1 MFNVFMDN
9 YYRNNEEMRTLM
21 KEEYQY
27 EMMFEPYEI
36 QQPTNLDTAETPA
49 QYTYDYPEDIGGGVL
64 NGYGMQFGLKMNQ
77 GPTELLDQYYKMSEV
92 EEGIRDESE
101 LTELDITEKEKY
113 TQPTDRWDS
122 LLSSVRLYKE
132 MEENGQVLFDG
143 YAGSLTDTMQEKNA
157 YLQKLELETF
167 TNIIMGQVPIE
178 EFDTFVDNWKK
189 TGGDDITAEVNEWY
203 QSVN

>member
-1 MFNVFMDN
+1 
-9 YYRNNEEMRTLM
+9 
-21 KEEYQY
+21 
-27 EMMFEPYEI
+27 
-36 QQPTNLDTAETPA
+36 
-49 QYTYDYPEDIGGGVL
+49 
-64 NGYGMQFGLKMNQ
+64 
-77 GPTELLDQYYKMSEV
+77 
-92 EEGIRDESE
+92 
-101 LTELDITEKEKY
+101 
-113 TQPTDRWDS
+113 
-122 LLSSVRLYKE
+122 